1 MYQRLGALLLLAV
14 LSAQACDDST
24 IPTTPTPPVT
34 ITTTP
39 FSDTLTVNGAKTH
52 PFTATG
58 RGTVTVTLTSVGPDA
73 ATIIGVS
80 LGIWNG
86 SSCQIWKADDQA
98 AQGDSLD
105 GLVSGVGELCVRVYD
120 VGRLTAPATYS
131 IDVSH
136 P

>member
-14 LSAQACDDST
+14 LSAAACDDST
-24 IPTTPTPPVT
+24 IPTTPTTPVT

-52 PFTATG
+52 QFTATG
-58 RGTVTVTLTSVGPDA
+58 RGTVTVTLTSVGPDP
-73 ATIIGVS
+73 ATIIGLS
-80 LGIWNG
+80 FGIWNATA
-86 SSCQIWKADDQA
+86 CQIWKADDEA

-105 GLVSGVGELCVRVYD
+105 GVVSGVGTLCVRVYD
-120 VGRLTAPATYS
+120 VGRLTGPATYS
-131 IDVSH
+131 VDVSH